1 MQQSRWKS
9 TEHEMPVLGKG
20 HVCVSLLDL
29 GKHFNEAIYSTVEE
43 ETRMC
48 NVTKNMLIQI
58 TLVFANFT
66 AWVSRIKDVSRMT
79 VRT

>member
-1 MQQSRWKS
+1 MKQ
-9 TEHEMPVLGKG
+9 
-20 HVCVSLLDL
+20 
-29 GKHFNEAIYSTVEE
+29 FTVEE

-66 AWVSRIKDVSRMT
+66 AWVSRTKDVSRMT